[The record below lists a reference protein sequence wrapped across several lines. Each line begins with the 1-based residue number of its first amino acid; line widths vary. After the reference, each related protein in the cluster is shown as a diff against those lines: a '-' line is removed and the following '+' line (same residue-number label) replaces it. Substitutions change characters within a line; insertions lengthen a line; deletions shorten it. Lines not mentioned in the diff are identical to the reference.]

1 MTSVVC
7 RILAIGVMVV
17 LCDGCRR
24 IQAPRPPKEPP
35 VTNLAAIDDPGP
47 TSKPVTSKPARIIT
61 YDTYVVVRG
70 DTLGR
75 IAQKV
80 YGNSHNDSV
89 ILDAN
94 PGLDPRKLVV
104 GEVLKYPVKK
114 KKTPAS
120 APASAPTTAS
130 ATGT

>member
-1 MTSVVC
+1 MGKDAHMIRVVC
-7 RILAIGVMVV
+7 RILAIGLAVV
-17 LCDGCRR
+17 FCDGCRR
-24 IQAPRPPKEPP
+24 IQAPHPPKEPA

-47 TSKPVTSKPARIIT
+47 STKPATTKPVAVIE
-61 YDTYVVVRG
+61 YQTYVVVRG

-80 YGNSHNDSV
+80 YGNTHNDSV

-104 GEVLKYPVKK
+104 GQVVKYPVKK
-114 KKTPAS
+114 KK
-120 APASAPTTAS
+120 APASAPTT
-130 ATGT
+130 THR

>member
-1 MTSVVC
+1 MGKDAHMIRVAC
-7 RILAIGVMVV
+7 RILAIGVVVV

-47 TSKPVTSKPARIIT
+47 TTRPATSKPARVIT
-61 YDTYVVVRG
+61 YDTYVVRSG

-104 GEVLKYPVKK
+104 GQVLKYPVKK
-114 KKTPAS
+114 KKI
-120 APASAPTTAS
+120 PASAPTTRS
-130 ATGT
+130 H